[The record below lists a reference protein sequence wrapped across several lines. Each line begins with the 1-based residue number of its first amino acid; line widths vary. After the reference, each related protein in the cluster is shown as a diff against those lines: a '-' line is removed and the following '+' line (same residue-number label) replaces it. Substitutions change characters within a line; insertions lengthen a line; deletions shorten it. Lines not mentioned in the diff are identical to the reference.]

1 MQTQTAPLKPVVAIN
16 AFPKLLTELR
26 EGETV
31 RELSEGL
38 TDLVQ
43 AVRQQNKQGTIS
55 LKITVQPTGKVGGI
69 ALIITDEITVKA
81 PKAQRSETM
90 VFSNDN
96 YQLSLNNPN
105 QKDLPFRELEKPPLE
120 QARELQQS
128 ASGEVKS
135 LQTAAS

>member
-1 MQTQTAPLKPVVAIN
+1 MQTPNPVKPVVAIN

-55 LKITVQPTGKVGGI
+55 LKITVQPTGKAGGI
-69 ALIITDEITVKA
+69 ALIITDDIQVKA
-81 PKAQRSETM
+81 PKAERSETL
-90 VFSNDN
+90 VFSSDS

-105 QKDLPFRELEKPPLE
+105 QKDLPFRELEKPPLQE
-120 QARELQQS
+120 ARELQQS
-128 ASGEVKS
+128 APEEVKS
-135 LQTAAS
+135 LANTAS